1 MPSLRPRTLAGLA
14 AVAGL
19 LCLPG
24 AWSSPRAQQPVF
36 RTGTDAVPLYVTVTD
51 ADRRLVGD
59 LTRDD
64 FDVFDNGVRQEIT
77 VFSNEPVPVTVV
89 VMLDTSLSMTLEFDL
104 LKQSAEQFL
113 IRLLPDDRAV
123 VGAFND
129 KIQFA
134 SEFTNDRDALVASLQ
149 DLGFGNPTRLFDAI
163 DASIDRLKDI
173 EGRRVVIVFTDGEDT
188 YSKRGSGDVLDR
200 ARLDE
205 VMIYAIGL
213 ENEMVVNGRRIRSR
227 PDRGLRK
234 LAQETGGGHFELD
247 RKSELGETFTRVAQ
261 ELHSQYVLGFA
272 PQTLDGKVHKLEVR
286 VKRPGLTARSR
297 RSYVATKPAPAVV
310 TPKR

>member
-1 MPSLRPRTLAGLA
+1 MFRLRFRFLAVAILLCAAAILRPA
-14 AVAGL
+14 
-19 LCLPG
+19 
-24 AWSSPRAQQPVF
+24 AQQPVF
-36 RTGTDAVPLYVTVTD
+36 RTGTEAVPLYVTVTD

-64 FDVFDNGVRQEIT
+64 FEVFDNGARQDIT
-77 VFSNEPVPVTVV
+77 VFSNEPLPVTVV

-104 LKQSAEQFL
+104 LKRAAEQFL

-149 DLGFGNPTRLFDAI
+149 DLGFGNPTRLYDAI
-163 DASIDRLKDI
+163 DASMERLKDV
-173 EGRRVVIVFTDGEDT
+173 EGRRVVLVFTDGDDT
-188 YSKRGSGDVLDR
+188 YSKLGSGDVLDR
-200 ARLDE
+200 ARVEE
-205 VMIYAIGL
+205 VMVYAIGL
-213 ENEMVVNGRRIRSR
+213 ENEMVVGGRRIRTR

-247 RKSELGETFTRVAQ
+247 RSSELGETFTRVAQ
-261 ELHSQYVLGFA
+261 ELHSQYVIGFV
-272 PQTLDGKVHKLEVR
+272 PQTLDGKVHKLELR
-286 VKRPGLTARSR
+286 VKRPGLTARGR
-297 RSYVATKPAPAVV
+297 RSYVATKPAPATVS
-310 TPKR
+310 PKR